1 MGFELKLNT
10 KKNNVTPYP
19 LCTLKERLIKDKAV
33 DMKDNYRIID
43 LENGFV
49 KVVPIYEN
57 KLVR

>member
-10 KKNNVTPYP
+10 KKNNTAPYP

-33 DMKDNYRIID
+33 DMRNNYRIID

-49 KVVPIYEN
+49 KVVPIDEN

>member
-10 KKNNVTPYP
+10 KRNNVTPYP

-33 DMKDNYRIID
+33 DMNDNYRIID

-49 KVVPIYEN
+49 KVVPIDGN